1 MSVDNKG
8 FEIKESKG
16 TEVCV
21 CCFRNDDQGSTP
33 LKQLG
38 AEARMQ

>member
-1 MSVDNKG
+1 MSVDHKG

-21 CCFRNDDQGSTP
+21 CAVSGMMI
-33 LKQLG
+33 K
-38 AEARMQ
+38 EAHL